1 MDSVGLLLQS
11 PVSDVLTLARRFE
24 PVLRYTQGE
33 LFFPMAVERYVEAS
47 ALFRRVPNKKL
58 PELVAPSAQLDM
70 STLITYAGERG
81 ASDLELHTD
90 GPSYT
95 NTTLD
100 RLAAAGVDLKTVFFI
115 TGADAFRDL
124 PSWRNYPAIAVSRPG
139 CAAGALRQLL
149 PGIAS
154 RMIDGRDAVPS
165 HPAVILVDAPT
176 APVSSTDI
184 RQRLASGR
192 SIDGLVPP
200 AVASYIERHGLYR
213 TPHTKEPNG
222 QS

>member
-1 MDSVGLLLQS
+1 MRLGVLGGTFDPVHVGHL
-11 PVSDVLTLARRFE
+11 DVARAAADALATRSR
-24 PVLRYTQGE
+24 PAH
-33 LFFPMAVERYVEAS
+33 AVQAAATPHGAARVGGAIGS
-47 ALFRRVPNKKL
+47 RWSSWPFRAIARWSRPT
-58 PELVAPSAQLDM
+58 SS
-70 STLITYAGERG
+70 STPTVRP
-81 ASDLELHTD
+81 TR
-90 GPSYT
+90 T
-95 NTTLD
+95 TTLD
-100 RLAAAGVDLKTVFFI
+100 RLAAAGVDLETVFFI
-115 TGADAFRDL
+115 TGADAFRDI
-124 PSWRNYPAIAVSRPG
+124 PSWRNYPAILDRCHFVAVSRPG

-165 HPAVILVDAPT
+165 HPSVILVDAPT

>member
-1 MDSVGLLLQS
+1 MRRGVLGGTFDPIHLGHLDVARAAKSALALDSVLLMPSNL
-11 PVSDVLTLARRFE
+11 PPHRTA
-24 PVLRYTQGE
+24 PH
-33 LFFPMAVERYVEAS
+33 AS
-47 ALFRRVPNKKL
+47 ARDRLAMVQLAAEDDPALVP
-58 PELVAPSAQLDM
+58 
-70 STLITYAGERG
+70 
-81 ASDLELHTD
+81 SDLELHAD

-100 RLAAAGVDLKTVFFI
+100 RLAAAGVDLMSVFFI

-124 PSWRNYPAIAVSRPG
+124 PSWRNYPAILDRCHFVAVSRPG
-139 CAAGALRQLL
+139 CPAGALRQFL

-154 RMIDGRDAVPS
+154 RMVDARDAEPS
-165 HPAVILVDAPT
+165 HPSVILVDAPT
-176 APVSSTDI
+176 APVSSTEI

-213 TPHTKEPNG
+213 TAHSKETNG

>member
-1 MDSVGLLLQS
+1 MRRGVLGGTFDPIHVGHL
-11 PVSDVLTLARRFE
+11 DVAR
-24 PVLRYTQGE
+24 
-33 LFFPMAVERYVEAS
+33 AAAS
-47 ALFRRVPNKKL
+47 ALGLDRVELMPANL
-58 PELVAPSAQLDM
+58 PPHRTTPHASARDRLAMVELAVEVDPQLV
-70 STLITYAGERG
+70 

-100 RLAAAGVDLKTVFFI
+100 RLAAAGVDLRTVFFI

-124 PSWRNYPAIAVSRPG
+124 PSWRNYPAILDRCHFVAVSRPG
-139 CAAGALRQLL
+139 CAAGTLRQLL
-149 PGIAS
+149 PAIAS

-165 HPAVILVDAPT
+165 HPSVILVDAPT

-213 TPHTKEPNG
+213 TPHSKEPNG

>member
-1 MDSVGLLLQS
+1 MPSNLPPHRTAPQASARDRLAMVELAVHG
-11 PVSDVLTLARRFE
+11 DLTL
-24 PVLRYTQGE
+24 V
-33 LFFPMAVERYVEAS
+33 
-47 ALFRRVPNKKL
+47 
-58 PELVAPSAQLDM
+58 
-70 STLITYAGERG
+70 

-100 RLAAAGVDLKTVFFI
+100 RLAASGVDLKTLFFI

-124 PSWRNYPAIAVSRPG
+124 PSWRNYPAILDRCHFVAVSRPG
-139 CAAGALRQLL
+139 FAAGTLRQLL
-149 PGIAS
+149 PAIAS
-154 RMIDGRDAVPS
+154 RMIDGRDAVPL
-165 HPAVILVDAPT
+165 HPSVILVDAPT
-176 APVSSTDI
+176 APVSSTDV

-192 SIDGLVPP
+192 SIDDLVPP

-213 TPHTKEPNG
+213 TPHTKESNG

>member
-1 MDSVGLLLQS
+1 MRLGVLGGTFDPIHVGHL
-11 PVSDVLTLARRFE
+11 DVARAAAAALELDRVQLMPSNLPPHRTAPQASARDRLAMVELAVQGDLTL
-24 PVLRYTQGE
+24 V
-33 LFFPMAVERYVEAS
+33 
-47 ALFRRVPNKKL
+47 
-58 PELVAPSAQLDM
+58 
-70 STLITYAGERG
+70 

-124 PSWRNYPAIAVSRPG
+124 PSWRNYPAILDRCHFVAVSRPG
-139 CAAGALRQLL
+139 CAAGALRQVL

-154 RMIDGRDAVPS
+154 RMIDGRDALPS
-165 HPAVILVDAPT
+165 HPSIILLDAPT